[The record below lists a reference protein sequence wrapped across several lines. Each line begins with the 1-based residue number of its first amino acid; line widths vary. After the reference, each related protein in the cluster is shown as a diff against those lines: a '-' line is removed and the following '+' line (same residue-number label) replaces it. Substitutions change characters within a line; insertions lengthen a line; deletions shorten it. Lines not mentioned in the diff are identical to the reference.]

1 MFGLDPKQVV
11 KVIQT
16 QLIKVPKGDKPATA
30 GELVV
35 VMSTCVK
42 YGLDPMM
49 RQLYAW
55 RDTRGD
61 LACMLSMDGW
71 VELARRNP
79 GYLSVSYKYGPDV
92 PKAGKH
98 KACWE
103 WVQPTVH
110 TTDRGDIELPPLYLD
125 EWRKDYGQWLEMPRH
140 KMHVISYR
148 MSIREV
154 YGISIDVRD
163 PDDVRDEYR
172 KAEYKTVERVESM
185 AAALPGLDEARRRFD
200 DRHANALEAH
210 ALAAVEDTTPNPE
223 QPTSDAPEMTA
234 DDYEKSVPITIDVP
248 CGFKGCSG
256 MAVARCGE
264 CGDRVCAGHLGA
276 NGFSCK
282 KHEGAN

>member
-1 MFGLDPKQVV
+1 MAIEAGVMFGLDPKQVV

-55 RDTRGD
+55 RDNRGD

-79 GYLSVSYKYGPDV
+79 GYVSVSYKYGPDV

-103 WVQPTVH
+103 WVQATVH
-110 TTDRGDIELPPLYLD
+110 TTGRGDVELPPLYLD

-140 KMHVISYR
+140 KMHIIAFR
-148 MSIREV
+148 MAIREV

-163 PDDVRDEYR
+163 PDDIRDEYR
-172 KAEYKTVERVESM
+172 KAEYATVEKVESM
-185 AAALPGLDEARRRFD
+185 AAAFPGLAEAAEAGPNLHVSNDSEPND
-200 DRHANALEAH
+200 D
-210 ALAAVEDTTPNPE
+210 
-223 QPTSDAPEMTA
+223 QPTSHAPEPL
-234 DDYEKSVPITIDVP
+234 PIIDAP

-264 CGDRVCAGHLGA
+264 CGEWVCAEHLGP
-276 NGFSCK
+276 NGFSCV
-282 KHEGAN
+282 KHEGGN